1 MKPYHDRQQGGNDT
15 EPTISEGEPFLHPED
30 IDLQN
35 LSDDPG
41 LEKEFSDLGFDLNS
55 SQLLHSGSAG
65 PFTVLTHSYPL
76 GKTEEPL
83 YLLEIRFLIGHLDR
97 LGDVMLIG
105 EENNTDRRIIA
116 IQATCINALDIT
128 DLSPRF
134 VYERTYT
141 IGHGSLPNR
150 SSLLA
155 DILQGQRSSMHQLQ
169 NVLKFFQALRAM
181 ES

>member
-1 MKPYHDRQQGGNDT
+1 MKTYHDRQQERNDN
-15 EPTISEGEPFLHPED
+15 EPTNSEDEPSLQPED

-35 LSDDPG
+35 LLDDPG

-55 SQLLHSGSAG
+55 SQLVHSGSAG
-65 PFTVLTHSYPL
+65 PFTVLTHHYPL

-83 YLLEIRFLIGHLDR
+83 YLLDIRFLIGHLDR

-105 EENNTDRRIIA
+105 EESNTDRRIVA
-116 IQATCINALDIT
+116 IQAACINALDIT

-134 VYERTYT
+134 IYEKTYT
-141 IGHGSLPNR
+141 IGHGALPNR
-150 SSLLA
+150 SSILA
-155 DILQGQRSSMHQLQ
+155 GILQGQRSSMQQLQ